1 LIALHHLFSFVGLK
15 NECRNQIMCSG
26 NDDAIVSEKIEK
38 INMNGEF
45 GMRKGEEKRE
55 TGRLGIGETVR
66 RTDCQI
72 LISDEPIFYNH
83 K

>member
-1 LIALHHLFSFVGLK
+1 
-15 NECRNQIMCSG
+15 MCSG

-66 RTDCQI
+66 RDRAGR
-72 LISDEPIFYNH
+72 SG
-83 K
+83 